1 MRKKDDLFQEIS
13 DEISDNYGISLMGAK
28 EVTQLSASAQILR
41 KSDCPCGS
49 QDLFIDQWM
58 NKLSARVE
66 AP

>member
-1 MRKKDDLFQEIS
+1 MRNKDDFFQEIS

-49 QDLFIDQWM
+49 QDAFIVQ
-58 NKLSARVE
+58 
-66 AP
+66 